1 MRKRHRH
8 SPGGLA
14 ASTQGESGI
23 METVRPGPHLA
34 GVLCNSLEVSSFACP
49 GARAPRPAARPDL
62 ARPGRG
68 AGTPSARASGARLGP
83 TPSAAYTPL
92 VVAAAAKAR
101 GSGPRGAPARGA
113 DASPS
118 QPAARRAHLL
128 EGPPGS
134 RLARRAASV
143 VTASPARPPARPS
156 LAHSLARPPRRRGFY
171 SEGWAESLARA
182 RAFATF
188 LHFLFHR
195 PPKRREG
202 KGEKMSTGMKELRR

>member
-1 MRKRHRH
+1 MPRARQLD
-8 SPGGLA
+8 PTWLA
-14 ASTQGESGI
+14 QAGVRGPRAP
-23 METVRPGPHLA
+23 VRP
-34 GVLCNSLEVSSFACP
+34 
-49 GARAPRPAARPDL
+49 
-62 ARPGRG
+62 
-68 AGTPSARASGARLGP
+68 GARLGP

-101 GSGPRGAPARGA
+101 GSGPRGVPARGA
-113 DASPS
+113 DASPR

-156 LAHSLARPPRRRGFY
+156 LARSLTHSLARPPRRRGFH

-188 LHFLFHR
+188 LHFLFYR
-195 PPKRREG
+195 PPKRREEG
-202 KGEKMSTGMKELRR
+202 KGEKKMSTRMKELRR

>member
-1 MRKRHRH
+1 MPRDRQLD
-8 SPGGLA
+8 PTWLA
-14 ASTQGESGI
+14 QAGVRGPRAP
-23 METVRPGPHLA
+23 VRP
-34 GVLCNSLEVSSFACP
+34 
-49 GARAPRPAARPDL
+49 
-62 ARPGRG
+62 
-68 AGTPSARASGARLGP
+68 GARLGP

-156 LAHSLARPPRRRGFY
+156 LAHSLARPPRRHGFY

-195 PPKRREG
+195 PPEKERRERG
-202 KGEKMSTGMKELRR
+202 KKCRQG